1 MLQLQGRGVYPTNLG
16 HVPRKV
22 GLHGHLLEFCRRPI
36 CEPVLSPCLNADSDV
51 QSRQTYVYSVVYM
64 ASHEPEKY
72 RFSTTTY
79 IALFATLITAYY
91 V

>member
-1 MLQLQGRGVYPTNLG
+1 MFHEKWGFMVIFWNFAGVPFVSTVESPKS
-16 HVPRKV
+16 H
-22 GLHGHLLEFCRRPI
+22 CR
-36 CEPVLSPCLNADSDV
+36 SDTPS
-51 QSRQTYVYSVVYM
+51 QQTYVYSVVYM

-72 RFSTTTY
+72 RFSTPAY